1 MLVSQKMKLQLQ
13 TYLSGHEEVLD
24 ILSYVSSVLHGLLN
38 LMGGNDA
45 ATPMNKAKL
54 WRAAQQKRLKKLSL
68 TLHPDKAAS
77 GT

>member
-1 MLVSQKMKLQLQ
+1 MNLQLQ

-24 ILSYVSSVLHGLLN
+24 VLVYLSAVLNSLLV
-38 LMGGNDA
+38 LM
-45 ATPMNKAKL
+45 ATRGTAMTAMNKEKL
-54 WRAAQQKRLKKLSL
+54 WRAAQQKKLRRLSL

>member
-1 MLVSQKMKLQLQ
+1 MNLQLQ

-24 ILSYVSSVLHGLLN
+24 ILSYLSSVLRDLLN
-38 LMGGNDA
+38 LTGETNA
-45 ATPMNKAKL
+45 AMPMNKAKL
-54 WRAAQQKRLKKLSL
+54 WRVAQQKKLRKLSL